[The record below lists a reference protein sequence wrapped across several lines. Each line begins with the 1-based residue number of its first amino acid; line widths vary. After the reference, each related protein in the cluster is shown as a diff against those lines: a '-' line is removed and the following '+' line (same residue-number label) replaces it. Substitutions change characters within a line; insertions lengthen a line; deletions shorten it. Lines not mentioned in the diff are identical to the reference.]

1 MRPYFATLAELKA
14 IDDGRRSGIA
24 SDEEVAAAFALLSG
38 APHPDAGRGPSPNRS
53 KSQNMGPGLRRGGNR
68 KVRLFVSLR
77 G

>member
-14 IDDGRRSGIA
+14 IDEGRRSGIA

-38 APHPDAGRGPSPNRS
+38 KPHPDAGRGPFLNRS
-53 KSQNMGPGLRRGGNR
+53 KNRNMGPGLRRGESR
-68 KVRLFVSLR
+68 KVRLFISLR